1 MVEILKNPKQTA
13 LLLIDMHR
21 GHLDPEVATLP
32 VDSKWAKEILL
43 NTKALLMGVRTL
55 GINVIHV
62 VTINRANNNG
72 LPVDSLGNANPYCS
86 WRMETGKHRVVQ
98 KAARSHNLEG
108 SVQTQIMPEIQ
119 PLPGEHVVVKKR
131 YSAFYGTDLD
141 LLLRCLKV
149 DAIGVVGVNTNNCVT
164 ATTIDGTNHDYGMI
178 VISDCVASSYGRH
191 LHEIA
196 LELIENTY
204 GWVMKSKE
212 FLSLIESKGGLSQL
226 KK

>member
-1 MVEILKNPKQTA
+1 MVEILKDPKQTA

-32 VDSKWAKEILL
+32 VDETWGKEILS
-43 NTKALLMGVRTL
+43 NTKVLLQGARAL
-55 GINVIHV
+55 GINIIYVT
-62 VTINRANNNG
+62 TINRVNSQG
-72 LPVDSLGNANPYCS
+72 QPVDSLGNANPYCS
-86 WRMETGKHRVVQ
+86 WRMETGKLHLVQ

-108 SVQTQIMPEIQ
+108 SVQTQMVPEIQ
-119 PLPGEHVVVKKR
+119 PLPGEYVVVKKR

-141 LLLRCLKV
+141 LLFRCLRV
-149 DAIGVVGVNTNNCVT
+149 STIGVVGVNTNNCIT
-164 ATTIDGTNHDYGMI
+164 ATTIDGMNHDYGMI

-204 GWVMKSKE
+204 GWVMTSRE
-212 FLSLIESKGGLSQL
+212 FLSLLESKGVIV
-226 KK
+226 K

>member
-1 MVEILKNPKQTA
+1 MSQPFEDPKHTA

-32 VDSKWAKEILL
+32 VDATWGKEILS
-43 NTKALLMGVRTL
+43 NTKRLLNGARTL
-55 GINVIHV
+55 SMNIIHV
-62 VTINRANNNG
+62 VTIYRVNNQG
-72 LPVDSLGNANPYCS
+72 DPVDSLGNANPYCS
-86 WRMETGKHRVVQ
+86 WRIGSGKHSVVQ

-131 YSAFYGTDLD
+131 YSAFHGTDLD
-141 LLLRCLKV
+141 LLLRCLHV
-149 DAIGVVGVNTNNCVT
+149 NALGVLGVNTNNCIT
-164 ATTIDGTNHDYGMI
+164 ATTIDGTNHDYAMI
-178 VISDCVASSYGRH
+178 AISDCLASSYGRH

-204 GWVMKSKE
+204 GWVMTSRE
-212 FLSLIESKGGLSQL
+212 FLNLIESKKGLLQT
-226 KK
+226 

>member
-1 MVEILKNPKQTA
+1 MVEILKDPKETG

-32 VDSKWAKEILL
+32 VDETWGKEILS
-43 NTKALLMGVRTL
+43 NTKVLLQSTRALGLNIIYVT
-55 GINVIHV
+55 
-62 VTINRANNNG
+62 TINRVNDQG

-86 WRMETGKHRVVQ
+86 WRTEAGKLNVAQ
-98 KAARSHNLEG
+98 KAARFHNLEG

-131 YSAFYGTDLD
+131 YSAFHGTDLD
-141 LLLRCLKV
+141 LLLRCLRV
-149 DAIGVVGVNTNNCVT
+149 NTIGVVGVNTNNCIT

-212 FLSLIESKGGLSQL
+212 FLSLIESKKGLSQL